1 MVKMLDAL
9 RHHPPTDIAGMPVTH
24 FEDLRD
30 EAGKMGPYKGD
41 TDKAARNFLIFRL
54 AVDGIEAKVCLR
66 PSGTEPKAKAYIEV
80 SSAPLTPGAG
90 EDAWAKNCADVDTQV
105 QKLATAF
112 LKLAMETVGQTPAA
126 GADKLS
132 R

>member
-1 MVKMLDAL
+1 M
-9 RHHPPTDIAGMPVTH
+9 
-24 FEDLRD
+24 
-30 EAGKMGPYKGD
+30 
-41 TDKAARNFLIFRL
+41 
-54 AVDGIEAKVCLR
+54 
-66 PSGTEPKAKAYIEV
+66 
-80 SSAPLTPGAG
+80 TPGAG